1 MFKDS
6 TNRKSKYR
14 SETIKKNQRGVLD
27 LRNTITKVISLL
39 YGLKHFR
46 EKFLKRDQQTLS
58 SK

>member
-27 LRNTITKVISLL
+27 LRNTITSD
-39 YGLKHFR
+39 
-46 EKFLKRDQQTLS
+46 KFAI
-58 SK
+58 